1 MKVKELIERLQ
12 EYDGELPVVV
22 DLIEDGT
29 FTIAD
34 DEWDGVSQGHLGE
47 KFNNKGCVWLSLD
60 LLWSEEI

>member
-22 DLIEDGT
+22 DLIEEGT

-34 DEWDGVSQGHLGE
+34 DEWSGVSQGNLG
-47 KFNNKGCVWLSLD
+47 KRHNWQDCLFLSVD
-60 LLWSEEI
+60 RFGE